1 MTRLLRDDR
10 LSALLRLVLGIMF
23 LYAAIPKISNPR
35 QLAEDV
41 ANYQVLPD
49 ALVHSMAALLP
60 AVELAVAA
68 ALLLGLFPRGA
79 ALACAGMMVMFLA
92 AEGQALARGI
102 DIRCGCFGADSES
115 ISPATLIR
123 NVLLLAAAVH
133 VVLFDRGRLSFVSI
147 ARGAD
152 RS

>member
-23 LYAAIPKISNPR
+23 LYAAIPKISDPR

-41 ANYQVLPD
+41 ANYQLLPE
-49 ALVHSMAALLP
+49 ALVHAMAALLP
-60 AVELAVAA
+60 TVELAVAA
-68 ALLLGLFPRGA
+68 ALLLGLAPRGA
-79 ALACAGMMVMFLA
+79 ALACAGMMVMFLV
-92 AEGQALARGI
+92 AEGLALARGI

-115 ISPATLIR
+115 ISAGTLIR
-123 NVLLLAAAVH
+123 NLLLLAAAGH
-133 VVLFDRGRLSFVSI
+133 VALFDRGRLSFI
-147 ARGAD
+147 ALARSAD